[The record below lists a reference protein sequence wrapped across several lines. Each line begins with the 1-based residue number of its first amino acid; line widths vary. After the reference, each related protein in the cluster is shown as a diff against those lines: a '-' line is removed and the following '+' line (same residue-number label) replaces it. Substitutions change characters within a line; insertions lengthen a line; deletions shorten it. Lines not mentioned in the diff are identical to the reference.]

1 MKELPAG
8 YRTIFVLHEVKG
20 YEHHESARLLH
31 CSVGNSKSQLHKA
44 KTRMRELLGLEEA
57 YAARA
62 ARSRAMEAAPDRM
75 NWEPAGEA
83 A

>member
-20 YEHHESARLLH
+20 YEHHEIARLLK

-44 KTRMRELLGLEEA
+44 KTRMRELLGLA
-57 YAARA
+57 QPTAAGIAVRPVKVNA
-62 ARSRAMEAAPDRM
+62 TRERPTPARRD
-75 NWEPAGEA
+75 
-83 A
+83 